1 MGTSPPLQG
10 FVMLTVNLP
19 EALESA
25 VSLAAKRAGLTI
37 DAYLTSVCADA
48 LSLEIDRSRVDSYL
62 TATRGVPHATAQSW
76 FEELVAGKRTP
87 CSR

>member
-1 MGTSPPLQG
+1 
-10 FVMLTVNLP
+10 MLTVNLP

-25 VSLAAKRAGLTI
+25 VASAAERAGLTL

-62 TATRGVPHATAQSW
+62 TGTQGVPHATAQLW
-76 FEELVAGKRTP
+76 LDELAAGKRTP
-87 CSR
+87 CPR